1 MGSMAVLPFLS
12 KKIGKKMSFFLAS
25 FCPVFG
31 FALLW
36 VLGYVAPTSVI
47 GVAVCSGIINIGI
60 GFMLVFITVILSEV
74 VDYGEYKLGT
84 RNESIL
90 FSMQTFV
97 VKFAGAFSG
106 FLSGVGLSLIGYQ
119 ANVQQTPMA
128 ENGMRIIMFLIPAVL
143 SALCFLLYAKGYKL
157 TPQFYK
163 KVRET
168 IDERRQEK

>member
-1 MGSMAVLPFLS
+1 
-12 KKIGKKMSFFLAS
+12 
-25 FCPVFG
+25 
-31 FALLW
+31 
-36 VLGYVAPTSVI
+36 
-47 GVAVCSGIINIGI
+47 
-60 GFMLVFITVILSEV
+60 
-74 VDYGEYKLGT
+74 
-84 RNESIL
+84 
-90 FSMQTFV
+90 MQTFV